1 MVRIRNK
8 QIALFNTITL
18 REIAIFTLTDIYIY
32 MLIVGR
38 IPLTFVLA
46 FYMNH
51 IVQRWWETWK
61 MIPWPDSI
69 ALKLN
74 TFFPNLPGQVH
85 IYMYIIASILELN

>member
-1 MVRIRNK
+1 MKNK
-8 QIALFNTITL
+8 QITLFRNLCRIL
-18 REIAIFTLTDIYIY
+18 VLWYPRLKIHLI
-32 MLIVGR
+32 IVGR

-74 TFFPNLPGQVH
+74 TFFPNLPGQVN
-85 IYMYIIASILELN
+85 IYMYNYNHIRD

>member
-1 MVRIRNK
+1 
-8 QIALFNTITL
+8 
-18 REIAIFTLTDIYIY
+18 
-32 MLIVGR
+32 MLNIPGQ

-61 MIPWPDSI
+61 LIPWPDSL

-74 TFFPNLPGQVH
+74 TLFPNLPGKVM
-85 IYMYIIASILELN
+85 ILKISIEWLKVIQFFEFRKMNAAR